1 MERCLRHVK
10 LKGWRNWGGSLS
22 TAINVRGQDSEIP
35 HHGGYLFCKRLFIH
49 YIYSA
54 KVICDAIYSRYVFC
68 KAPSSSEPSSEV
80 EKQISIFTEGKTPEG
95 TEPLFTGLKLT
106 AYHLQ
111 AITLPIGGKQE
122 LSWIF
127 NLF

>member
-1 MERCLRHVK
+1 MRYPITGVIYSVK
-10 LKGWRNWGGSLS
+10 
-22 TAINVRGQDSEIP
+22 
-35 HHGGYLFCKRLFIH
+35 GYLFTIFTLQRLFVMLFILVM
-49 YIYSA
+49 YSV
-54 KVICDAIYSRYVFC
+54 K
-68 KAPSSSEPSSEV
+68 PLPPPEPSSEV

-111 AITLPIGGKQE
+111 TITLPIGGKQE